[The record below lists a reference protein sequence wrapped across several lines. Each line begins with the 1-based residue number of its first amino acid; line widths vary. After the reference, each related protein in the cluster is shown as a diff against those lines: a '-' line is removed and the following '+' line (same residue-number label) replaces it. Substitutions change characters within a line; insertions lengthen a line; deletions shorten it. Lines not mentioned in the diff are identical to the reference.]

1 MNAALSFA
9 SAGDSALLVVL
20 GDSLDRTINEHV
32 HALAARLQQQPGL
45 REIVPAYASLLVH
58 YDPEQTNET
67 AVRQLVS
74 EQAAQLEAGAA
85 ADGRLVAIPVRYD
98 GPDLDFVAAHT
109 GLTREV
115 VIELHAAVEY
125 RVYMLGFTPGFA
137 YLGEIDERLATPR
150 LATPR
155 LRVNAGAVGIAGRQ
169 TGIYPSESPGG
180 WRLLGH
186 TPLKLFDLNRSQPF
200 LLEPGDRVKF
210 EPLAN

>member
-186 TPLKLFDLNRSQPF
+186 TPHKLFDLNRSQPF